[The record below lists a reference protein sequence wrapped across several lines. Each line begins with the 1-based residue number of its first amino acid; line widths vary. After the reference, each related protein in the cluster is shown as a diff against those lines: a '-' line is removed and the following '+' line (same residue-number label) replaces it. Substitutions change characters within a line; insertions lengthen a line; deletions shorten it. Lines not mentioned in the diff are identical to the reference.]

1 MSLMNTRSVGS
12 VCSRSREKREPRQV
26 FRLTDHIPEE
36 IQKTIWIW
44 YKEGLTRRQMIA
56 TLLDMKVPSPPMVV
70 PWGDNA
76 IRAVLDKYKKI
87 EKAKANGQ
95 AQEAE

>member
-12 VCSRSREKREPRQV
+12 VCFRSREKREPRQV
-26 FRLTDHIPEE
+26 FRLTDHMSTEV
-36 IQKTIWIW
+36 QDMIWLW
-44 YKEGLTRRQMIA
+44 YKEGMTRRQMIS
-56 TLLDMKVPSPPMVV
+56 TLLELGIPSPPMVV

-76 IRAVLDKYKKI
+76 IRAVLDKYKAM
-87 EKAKANGQ
+87 EKKNGQ

>member
-26 FRLTDHIPEE
+26 FRLTDHIS
-36 IQKTIWIW
+36 QDVQDMIWLW
-44 YKEGLTRRQMIA
+44 YKEGITRRQMIS
-56 TLLDMKVPSPPMVV
+56 TLLELGIPSPPMVV

-76 IRAVLDKYKKI
+76 IRAVLDKYKRASNKTDS
-87 EKAKANGQ
+87 
-95 AQEAE
+95 

>member
-26 FRLTDHIPEE
+26 FRLTDHIAEG
-36 IQKTIWIW
+36 IQETIWIW

-76 IRAVLDKYKKI
+76 IRAVLDKKKR
-87 EKAKANGQ
+87 EAKS
-95 AQEAE
+95 E